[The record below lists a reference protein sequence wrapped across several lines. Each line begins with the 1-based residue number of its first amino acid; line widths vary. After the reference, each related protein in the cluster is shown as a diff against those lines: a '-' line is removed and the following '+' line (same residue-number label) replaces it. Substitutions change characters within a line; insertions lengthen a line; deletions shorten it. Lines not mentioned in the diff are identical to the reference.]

1 MRKAEGIREEGTSV
15 SPARGTDLATADS
28 DRTNES
34 GLSTRVAP
42 STPRAG
48 AKTYRV
54 KAIWRTLQ
62 GEGVWAGRPAVFIR
76 LVGCNLWSGYAA
88 DRQRDAERSGADC
101 PLWCDTEF
109 TKEGSVR
116 LTADDLAA
124 EAARTGGAVR
134 FCVLTGGEPLLQAD
148 RQLVRALRAEGFEIA
163 VETNGTQRLAD
174 AFGDEPDWPDWLVCS
189 PKLPEERLVLESC
202 DELKLVVPD
211 YQPSA
216 YRQLEQRVR
225 EHGGRRALWVQPE
238 DGPRIGLATRLAVDL
253 CFADPRWRVSVQT
266 HKVLGVD

>member
-1 MRKAEGIREEGTSV
+1 M
-15 SPARGTDLATADS
+15 
-28 DRTNES
+28 
-34 GLSTRVAP
+34 
-42 STPRAG
+42 PRAG
-48 AKTYRV
+48 ERTYRV

-62 GEGVWAGRPAVFIR
+62 GEGVWAGRAAVFIR

-101 PLWCDTEF
+101 PMWCDTAF
-109 TKEGSVR
+109 TKNGSVR
-116 LTADDLAA
+116 LTAEDLAR
-124 EAARTGGAVR
+124 EAARAGGPVR

-174 AFGDEPDWPDWLVCS
+174 AFGAEADWPDWIVCS
-189 PKLPEERLVLESC
+189 PKLAEPELVLEAC

-211 YQPSA
+211 YRPAA
-216 YRQLEQRVR
+216 YRQLEARVR
-225 EHGGRRALWVQPE
+225 AHGGRRALWVQPE
-238 DGPRIGLATRLAVDL
+238 DGPRLELATQMAVELA
-253 CFADPRWRVSVQT
+253 FADPRWRVSVQT

>member
-1 MRKAEGIREEGTSV
+1 MRDEDVQAAD
-15 SPARGTDLATADS
+15 SPARGAESSQLGTLNSQLTDEA
-28 DRTNES
+28 
-34 GLSTRVAP
+34 GLSERVAP

-48 AKTYRV
+48 EKTYRV

-62 GEGVWAGRPAVFIR
+62 GEGVWAGRAAVFIR
-76 LVGCNLWSGYAA
+76 FVGFNLWSGYET

-116 LTADDLAA
+116 LTAEDLAA
-124 EAARTGGAVR
+124 EAARAGDAVR

-148 RQLVRALRAEGFEIA
+148 RQLVQALRAEGFEIA

-174 AFGDEPDWPDWLVCS
+174 AFGVETDWPDWIVCS
-189 PKLPEERLVLESC
+189 PKLPEERLVLEAC

-211 YQPSA
+211 YLPSA
-216 YRQLEQRVR
+216 YRQLEARVR

-238 DGPRIGLATRLAVDL
+238 DGPRVAEVTRLAVEL
-253 CFADPRWRVSVQT
+253 AMGDPRWRVSVQT